1 MTVPPGH
8 GGNGW
13 ARPLGSAAVRI
24 IDGMH
29 ATIFHN
35 PACSNSRSALALL
48 RERGIEPE
56 IVEYLQ
62 TPPTAERLAGLI
74 AAMGITPREL
84 LRSKEALYAELGLDA
99 AHWTDA
105 QLIAQMVQHPVLM
118 NRPIVETP
126 RGTRLCRPGELVL
139 DLIA

>member
-1 MTVPPGH
+1 
-8 GGNGW
+8 
-13 ARPLGSAAVRI
+13 
-24 IDGMH
+24 MH

-56 IVEYLQ
+56 IVEYLK
-62 TPPTAERLAGLI
+62 TPPSIERLTGLI
-74 AAMGITPREL
+74 AAMGIAPREL
-84 LRSKEALYAELGLDA
+84 LRSKEALYAELGLDGA
-99 AHWTDA
+99 QWTDA

-126 RGTRLCRPGELVL
+126 HGTRPCRPGELVL

>member
-1 MTVPPGH
+1 
-8 GGNGW
+8 
-13 ARPLGSAAVRI
+13 
-24 IDGMH
+24 MH
-29 ATIFHN
+29 VTIFHN

-48 RERGIEPE
+48 RERGIAPE

-84 LRSKEALYAELGLDA
+84 LRSKEPQYTALGLDDA
-99 AHWTDA
+99 KWTDA
-105 QLIAQMVQHPVLM
+105 QLIAQMVAHPALM

-126 RGTRLCRPGELVL
+126 HGTRLCRPGELVL
-139 DLIA
+139 DLLGPLQA